1 MVSKYNEFI
10 FVSESGEIKTL
21 NDIPTLVYTGTSSGG
36 TSKTTDIKCN
46 KTDGILFQVIDAL
59 YNGETYTT
67 PISWIL
73 TEEKI

>member
-1 MVSKYNEFI
+1 M
-10 FVSESGEIKTL
+10 SESGEIKTL

-46 KTDGILFQVIDAL
+46 KTDGILFQVIV

-67 PISWIL
+67 PINWL
-73 TEEKI
+73 QK

>member
-1 MVSKYNEFI
+1 MASEYNEFI

-46 KTDGILFQVIDAL
+46 KTDGILFQVIV

-67 PISWIL
+67 PINWIF

>member
-1 MVSKYNEFI
+1 MASEYNEFI

-21 NDIPTLVYTGTSSGG
+21 SDIPTLVYTGTSSGG

-46 KTDGILFQVIDAL
+46 KTDGILFQVIV

-67 PISWIL
+67 PINWIL

>member
-1 MVSKYNEFI
+1 M
-10 FVSESGEIKTL
+10 SESGEIKTL

-67 PISWIL
+67 PINWIF

>member
-1 MVSKYNEFI
+1 M
-10 FVSESGEIKTL
+10 SESGEIKTL
-21 NDIPTLVYTGTSSGG
+21 SDIPTLVYTGTSSGG

-46 KTDGILFQVIDAL
+46 KTDGILFQVIV

-67 PISWIL
+67 PINWIL

>member
-1 MVSKYNEFI
+1 MASEYNEFI

-21 NDIPTLVYTGTSSGG
+21 SDIPTLVYTGTSSGG
-36 TSKTTDIKCN
+36 TSKTTDIKYN
-46 KTDGILFQVIDAL
+46 KTDGILFQVIV

-67 PISWIL
+67 PINWIL

>member
-1 MVSKYNEFI
+1 MASEYNEFI
-10 FVSESGEIKTL
+10 FVSESGEIKML
-21 NDIPTLVYTGTSSGG
+21 SDIPTLVYTGTSSGG

-46 KTDGILFQVIDAL
+46 KTDGILFQVIV

-67 PISWIL
+67 PINWIL